1 MDNILLVKM
10 SSLGDVV
17 HNLPVATDIRR
28 FRPQAR
34 IHWVVEEQY
43 APLLAL
49 HPGVARIVPVAIRR
63 WRRAP
68 FAARTWREVGEF
80 RRTVRACRYDAVI
93 DTQGLIKSAWV
104 CTLAEG
110 RRYGF
115 GPGTVREP
123 LAARVYNDCSEYPPS
138 MHKVEQ
144 YRALAAHALGYVP
157 DPVLEYGIR
166 APDRDLGVAPRPY
179 CVVFHS
185 TARESKLW
193 PEAAWT
199 EVCSAL
205 GARGLSIVFPWGSE
219 GERERSVRLAASLA
233 GARAAPRLAL
243 PDLAALIARAE
254 LVVGVDT
261 GLMHLAAALS
271 VPVVGVYVASNPGF
285 TAPIAD
291 SPHAF
296 RGAMGAP
303 PTVESLLDAIGEVAP
318 AWAR

>member
-1 MDNILLVKM
+1 V
-10 SSLGDVV
+10 
-17 HNLPVATDIRR
+17 
-28 FRPQAR
+28 QA
-34 IHWVVEEQY
+34 
-43 APLLAL
+43 AS
-49 HPGVARIVPVAIRR
+49 
-63 WRRAP
+63 
-68 FAARTWREVGEF
+68 
-80 RRTVRACRYDAVI
+80 YDAVI

-104 CTLAEG
+104 CTLVRG
-110 RRYGF
+110 RRFGF

-123 LAARVYNDCSEYPPS
+123 LAARVYDDCADYPPT
-138 MHKVEQ
+138 MHKVAQ
-144 YRALAAHALGYVP
+144 YRALAGHALGYAP
-157 DPVLEYGIR
+157 SRELDYGIR
-166 APDRDLGVAPRPY
+166 APEKALEVASRPY

-205 GARGLSIVFPWGSE
+205 AARGLSIVFPWGSE
-219 GERERSVRLAASLA
+219 RERERSVRLAATVA
-233 GARAAPRLAL
+233 GARVAPRLAI
-243 PDLAALIARAE
+243 PELAALIAGAE

-296 RGAMGAP
+296 RGAMSDP
-303 PTVESLLDAIGEVAP
+303 PSVASVLDAIREVAP
-318 AWAR
+318 AWAP

>member
-17 HNLPVATDIRR
+17 HNLPVATDIGR

-43 APLLAL
+43 GPLVAL
-49 HPGVARIVPVAIRR
+49 HPGVHRVVPVALRR

-68 FAARTWREVGEF
+68 FAPGTWREVAAF
-80 RRTVRACRYDAVI
+80 RRAVHAASYDAVI

-104 CTLAEG
+104 CTLARG
-110 RRYGF
+110 RRFGF
-115 GPGTVREP
+115 GPRTVREP
-123 LAARVYNDCSEYPPS
+123 LAARVYDDCTDYPPT
-138 MHKVEQ
+138 MHKVVQ
-144 YRALAAHALGYVP
+144 YRALAGHALGYVP
-157 DPVLEYGIR
+157 PVALDYGIR
-166 APDRDLGVAPRPY
+166 PPQDPPPVAPRPY

-193 PEAAWT
+193 SEAAWT
-199 EVCSAL
+199 DVCEAL
-205 GARGLSIVFPWGSE
+205 AARGLSIVFPWGSE
-219 GERERSVRLAASLA
+219 RERGRSVRLAGTVA
-233 GARAAPRLAL
+233 GARVAPRLAI
-243 PDLAALIARAE
+243 PELAALIAGAE

-296 RGAMGAP
+296 RGAMSAP
-303 PTVESLLDAIGEVAP
+303 PSVASVLEAVREVAP
-318 AWAR
+318 AWAP

>member
-1 MDNILLVKM
+1 MNNILLVKM

-17 HNLPVATDIRR
+17 HNLPVATDIGR
-28 FRPQAR
+28 FLPQTR

-43 APLLAL
+43 APLVAL
-49 HPGVARIVPVAIRR
+49 HPAVHRIVPVAIRR
-63 WRRAP
+63 WRRALLAP
-68 FAARTWREVGEF
+68 RTWREVRAL
-80 RRTVRACRYDAVI
+80 RRAVREPRYDAVI

-104 CTLAEG
+104 CTLAKG
-110 RRYGF
+110 RRFGF
-115 GPGTVREP
+115 GPSSVREP
-123 LAARVYNDCSEYPPS
+123 LAARVYDDWFDSAPA
-138 MHKVEQ
+138 MHSVVR
-144 YRALAAHALGYVP
+144 YRALAAHALGYEP
-157 DPVLEYGIR
+157 PRDLDYGIR
-166 APDRDLGVAPRPY
+166 APERAPEVVTQPY

-185 TARESKLW
+185 TAREEKLW

-199 EVCSAL
+199 EVCNAL
-205 GARGLSIVFPWGSE
+205 ARRGLSIVFPWGSE
-219 GERERSVRLAASLA
+219 RERERSVRLAAAVA
-233 GARAAPRLAL
+233 GARVPPRLAI
-243 PDLAALIARAE
+243 PELAALIASAE

-303 PTVESLLDAIGEVAP
+303 PTVAEVLDAIREVAP
-318 AWAR
+318 AWAA